1 MISSDKYATYAIKE
15 EDADLRLDRWLQVTC
30 PLLSVHKRQKAIRLG
45 DVRVNAKKAAP
56 SLRLQKGD
64 RVSVFRKLLLLH
76 EEALAL
82 KEKGSALPKDF
93 PSLSSLIL
101 CETKDFIALNKP
113 SGYATQGGTG
123 LKVDLLS
130 ALSKQRGEKLYM
142 VHRLD
147 KDTSGVWVVARNRS
161 FATLF
166 STMLQQGLVKKTYVA
181 LLKGHVSKEAIAEG
195 SYVSYLLKE
204 AKGSRENVVSYA
216 TEKKGAKKA
225 VTAFQV
231 MAQQKDLKT
240 NDTLFYV
247 RFMPLTGRTHQ
258 LRVHAQAL
266 GAPIVGDRR
275 YGPLFKGVQK
285 KPTLCLHAQTLCFQT
300 EKATSSILLEAPM
313 PDAFQGCLKDYGF
326 DLDDLKVKLATP
338 KRGHK
343 QNKNG

>member
-1 MISSDKYATYAIKE
+1 MIRSDKYATYVIKE
-15 EDADLRLDRWLQVTC
+15 EEADLRLDRWLQITC
-30 PLLSVHKRQKAIRLG
+30 PSLSVHRRQKAIRLG
-45 DVRVNAKKAAP
+45 DVRVNGKKAAP
-56 SLRLQKGD
+56 SLRLQQD
-64 RVSVFRKLLLLH
+64 DCVWVFHKLLSLN
-76 EEALAL
+76 EDALAL
-82 KEKGSALPKDF
+82 KKERSSLPKDF
-93 PSLSSLIL
+93 PCLSPFIL
-101 CETKDFIALNKP
+101 CETKEFIALNKP
-113 SGYATQGGTG
+113 AGYATQGGTG

-166 STMLQQGLVKKTYVA
+166 SHMLQQGLLKKTYVA
-181 LLKGHVSKEAIAEG
+181 LLKGHLSKEVIAEG

-204 AKGSRENVVSYA
+204 AKGSRENVVSYP

-231 MAQQKDLKT
+231 IAQQKDLKT
-240 NDTLFYV
+240 NDTLFYM

-258 LRVHAQAL
+258 LRIHAQAL

-275 YGPLFKGVQK
+275 YGPSLKGARK
-285 KPTLCLHAQTLCFQT
+285 KPALCLHAQTLCFQT
-300 EKATSSILLEAPM
+300 EKAASSVLLEAPM
-313 PDAFQGCLKDYGF
+313 SDAFHNCLKDYGF
-326 DLDDLKVKLATP
+326 DLDDLKVRLATP

-343 QNKNG
+343 